1 MDAIRSAPPPA
12 GEDLTPESYDELRA
26 SEAELRAIF
35 GAMDDVILVMDGDGR
50 YLKIVPTKP
59 DLLYRPSDDLLGRT
73 MHEIMPKEAADFF
86 LGYVRRAIETR
97 MPESLEYSMPIGDRT
112 VWFAGS
118 LSPMDDGRVVFM
130 ARDITARKQAEDALR
145 ESIRQEEAIRA
156 QAAALA
162 ELSTPIIPI
171 TNEIVVVPLIGLF
184 DDRRLDQAMSALL
197 SGITTR
203 GARTAIIDITGV
215 STVDSRVAE
224 GLLRAARAGQLL
236 GAEIVLTGIQPG
248 AAQTLVALGID
259 LGRIVTRGTLQDGI
273 AFALEIGPGGDC
285 RGGGEGSDFDGDG
298 AGVITKPARGGEG
311 ARSAPRGDG
320 SEGGDVTGPAAG
332 GELNACSADTGG
344 VGVGGSALAGPEA
357 ERREPGGIDLSLE
370 CEGGA
375 AVAVELVINKDVII
389 GGADMGV
396 RGAAV
401 LGELVLALHFV
412 EGGGE
417 HPGFIVEDAL
427 AGDGAGGGEFD
438 GHGRDAIDGGRVCVG
453 GDEAI

>member
-59 DLLYRPSDDLLGRT
+59 DLLYRPSEDLLGRT

-273 AFALEIGPGGDC
+273 AFAL
-285 RGGGEGSDFDGDG
+285 RQS
-298 AGVITKPARGGEG
+298 R
-311 ARSAPRGDG
+311 
-320 SEGGDVTGPAAG
+320 
-332 GELNACSADTGG
+332 
-344 VGVGGSALAGPEA
+344 
-357 ERREPGGIDLSLE
+357 
-370 CEGGA
+370 
-375 AVAVELVINKDVII
+375 LV
-389 GGADMGV
+389 
-396 RGAAV
+396 R
-401 LGELVLALHFV
+401 
-412 EGGGE
+412 
-417 HPGFIVEDAL
+417 
-427 AGDGAGGGEFD
+427 
-438 GHGRDAIDGGRVCVG
+438 
-453 GDEAI
+453 

>member
-1 MDAIRSAPPPA
+1 
-12 GEDLTPESYDELRA
+12 
-26 SEAELRAIF
+26 
-35 GAMDDVILVMDGDGR
+35 DVILVMDGDGR

-59 DLLYRPSDDLLGRT
+59 DLLYRPSEDLLGRT

-273 AFALEIGPGGDC
+273 AFAL
-285 RGGGEGSDFDGDG
+285 RQS
-298 AGVITKPARGGEG
+298 R
-311 ARSAPRGDG
+311 
-320 SEGGDVTGPAAG
+320 
-332 GELNACSADTGG
+332 
-344 VGVGGSALAGPEA
+344 
-357 ERREPGGIDLSLE
+357 
-370 CEGGA
+370 
-375 AVAVELVINKDVII
+375 LV
-389 GGADMGV
+389 
-396 RGAAV
+396 R
-401 LGELVLALHFV
+401 
-412 EGGGE
+412 
-417 HPGFIVEDAL
+417 
-427 AGDGAGGGEFD
+427 
-438 GHGRDAIDGGRVCVG
+438 
-453 GDEAI
+453 

>member
-273 AFALEIGPGGDC
+273 AFAL
-285 RGGGEGSDFDGDG
+285 RQS
-298 AGVITKPARGGEG
+298 R
-311 ARSAPRGDG
+311 
-320 SEGGDVTGPAAG
+320 
-332 GELNACSADTGG
+332 
-344 VGVGGSALAGPEA
+344 
-357 ERREPGGIDLSLE
+357 
-370 CEGGA
+370 
-375 AVAVELVINKDVII
+375 LV
-389 GGADMGV
+389 
-396 RGAAV
+396 R
-401 LGELVLALHFV
+401 
-412 EGGGE
+412 
-417 HPGFIVEDAL
+417 
-427 AGDGAGGGEFD
+427 
-438 GHGRDAIDGGRVCVG
+438 
-453 GDEAI
+453 